1 VRHDRRKEANTARRR
16 LRVKVPDDE
25 DGGFDGGGESRITDP
40 VDRVRV
46 TNEIIQVVTSAEVE
60 SEGVTSSLANQRKGE
75 VPLNLPPDP
84 GGQGLVVGEE
94 RRQGLVVEEDM
105 ICGSLSPAPRGGLTR
120 HDTAARHRNDTMSR
134 HGTDTLQ
141 PGSLSSSVAVV
152 SERSD
157 IVSERS
163 DIVSERSD
171 IVSERNDIVSER
183 NDTVSERHDTV
194 SGPIDTGSGRM
205 SAAQDG
211 RVRLTPMKE
220 LSPTSVNRWMNSA
233 KKDR

>member
-16 LRVKVPDDE
+16 LRVKVPDE
-25 DGGFDGGGESRITDP
+25 DDGGGFDGGGESGITDP

-46 TNEIIQVVTSAEVE
+46 INEIIQVVTSAEVE

-75 VPLNLPPDP
+75 VPLNVPPDP

-94 RRQGLVVEEDM
+94 RRQGLAVEEDM

-120 HDTAARHRNDTMSR
+120 HDTTARHRNDTMSR

-163 DIVSERSD
+163 DTVP
-171 IVSERNDIVSER
+171 ERNNTVSER
-183 NDTVSERHDTV
+183 NDTVS
-194 SGPIDTGSGRM
+194 GPNDTGSGRM

>member
-1 VRHDRRKEANTARRR
+1 
-16 LRVKVPDDE
+16 
-25 DGGFDGGGESRITDP
+25 
-40 VDRVRV
+40 VRV
-46 TNEIIQVVTSAEVE
+46 INEIIQVVTSAEVE

-75 VPLNLPPDP
+75 VPLNVPPDP

-94 RRQGLVVEEDM
+94 RRQGLVVGEERRQGLVVGEERRQGLAVEEDI

-171 IVSERNDIVSER
+171 IVSKRSDIVSER
-183 NDTVSERHDTV
+183 NDTVSERNDTV
-194 SGPIDTGSGRM
+194 SGPIDTGSGRV